1 MTDYLIKR
9 ILMMIPTFAGV
20 SLVLFIV
27 MAMAPGEPS
36 SMGGGEGVGGDAGTL
51 ENVSDLEAQNRNVRM
66 FREQFNLNR
75 PLFWNGWTGLTADDV
90 RPALE
95 AVRDGATKAGPETFK
110 KSKRELEDWGWYAIP
125 AFVDVLAESPD
136 DHALQD
142 KTLRYLRQAA
152 YTFRPIRPP
161 GHQRTEAEVAS
172 DKKIDEENRLL
183 NQPGYGWKPE
193 AGDEKRAEVV
203 KNWQQWVKDRQ
214 ERWDFS
220 AGDKMWIAVTDT
232 QFGKYW
238 GNLVQ
243 GDLGLSNSTKEP
255 VLGMIFD
262 RLKYSLSLA
271 VPAFIMAWV
280 LAVFLGV
287 FTATRHGTATD
298 QTISVG
304 LFVMYSIPSFVAAT
318 LLQRWLAISL
328 GWFPLE
334 GFQSPD
340 AENTMTTWEH
350 FKDVLWHI
358 TLPLIVY
365 TYGGLAFISRQAR
378 SGMLEVLKSDFV
390 RTARAKGLNERS
402 VVWKH
407 AVRNGMMP
415 IVTLLGTAL
424 PVLLAGS
431 VFIEQVFNIDGFGKL
446 MIKSIFDKDYNV
458 VMGIQLIVAALTLV
472 GMLLTDLI
480 YAAMDPRI
488 SFK

>member
-1 MTDYLIKR
+1 MTEYLIKR

-20 SLVLFIV
+20 SLVLFVV

-51 ENVSDLEAQNRNVRM
+51 ENVSDLESQNRNVRM

-75 PLFWNGWTGLTADDV
+75 PLFWNGWTSLSAADV
-90 RPALE
+90 LPALE
-95 AVRDGATKAGPETFK
+95 AVRDGASEVGPETFK
-110 KSKRELEDWGWYAIP
+110 KSKRKLEDWGWYAIP
-125 AFVDVLAESPD
+125 AYVEILETSGD

-142 KTLRYLRQAA
+142 KALRYLRQAA
-152 YTFRPIRPP
+152 YQFRPIRPP
-161 GHQRTEAEVAS
+161 GHTRTEAEIAA
-172 DKKIDEENRLL
+172 DKKLDEENRLL
-183 NQPGYGWKPE
+183 NTPAYGWKPG
-193 AGDEKRAEVV
+193 ADDERRAEVTAS
-203 KNWQQWVKDRQ
+203 WRHWLEERQ
-214 ERWDFS
+214 DRWDFS
-220 AGDKMWIAVTDT
+220 GGESFWIGVSDT

-238 GNLVQ
+238 GNLAQ

-255 VLGMIFD
+255 VLSMIFK

-304 LFVMYSIPSFVAAT
+304 LFVMYSIPTFVAAT
-318 LLQRWLAISL
+318 LLQRWLAISW

-334 GFQSPD
+334 GFESPQA
-340 AENTMTTWEH
+340 AETMTTWEH

-390 RTARAKGLNERS
+390 RTARAKGLNERT